1 MQALLFDSATGT
13 ARTINKPMPLASGY
27 DVVVAVEAVAVN
39 PVDLKVKSTIK
50 NATDSKVIGWD
61 ALGTITEVGEQC
73 DDFQPGDRVF
83 YAGDI
88 GRDGSYASHQLVDS
102 RIIAKAP
109 VSWQAKQIAA
119 LPLVSLTAWEC
130 LFDRLQID
138 PLNSAD
144 KTLLI
149 IGAAGGVGSI
159 AIQLAKQLTKLT
171 VIASASRPESAQWCK
186 KLGADHVIDHHGS
199 LQQNYQAAD
208 LPAPDYILCLNDS
221 DFYYPQMAE
230 LIAPQGLIA
239 LVVSFQHPV
248 DLNLLKNKSAGLVWE
263 FMFTRPMMK
272 TDDLARQGE
281 ILQHIAKMA
290 DSNQLQPVSQQ
301 HFSQLTAET
310 LDKAHQLIEHSRTI
324 GKITLGPMAIHSA
337 AGDIPV

>member
-1 MQALLFDSATGT
+1 MRALLFDSATGT
-13 ARTINKPMPLASGY
+13 AQVVTKPTPLANGY

-50 NATDSKVIGWD
+50 NAADGKIIGWD
-61 ALGTITEVGEQC
+61 AVGTIIEAGKQC
-73 DDFQPGDRVF
+73 DAFQPGESVF

-109 VSWQAKQIAA
+109 VSWQAEQIAA

-130 LFDRLQID
+130 LFDRLKID
-138 PLNSAD
+138 PANSAQ

-159 AIQLAKQLTKLT
+159 AIQLAKQLTDLT
-171 VIASASRPESAQWCK
+171 VIASASRPESAQWCE
-186 KLGADHVIDHHGS
+186 KLGADYVIDHHGS
-199 LQQNYQAAD
+199 LQQNYQAAG

-221 DFYYPQMAE
+221 DLYYPQMAE

-263 FMFTRPMMK
+263 FMFTRPLMK
-272 TDDLARQGE
+272 TEDLIRQGE
-281 ILQHIAKMA
+281 ILQHIASMA

-301 HFSQLTAET
+301 HFNQLTAET
-310 LDKAHQLIEHSRTI
+310 LDKAHQLVQQGRTI
-324 GKITLGPMAIHSA
+324 GKITLGAMA
-337 AGDIPV
+337 DT

>member
-1 MQALLFDSATGT
+1 MQALLFDSATET
-13 ARTINKPMPLASGY
+13 ARVINKPSPLASGY
-27 DVVVAVEAVAVN
+27 DVVVSVEAVAVN
-39 PVDLKVKSTIK
+39 PVDLKVKSTID
-50 NATDSKVIGWD
+50 NAAAGKIIGWD
-61 ALGTITEVGEQC
+61 AVGTITEVGEQC
-73 DDFQPGDRVF
+73 DEFQPGDNVF

-109 VSWQAKQIAA
+109 VSWQSEQIAA

-130 LFDRLQID
+130 LFDRLKID
-138 PLNSAD
+138 PNESAH

-159 AIQLAKQLTKLT
+159 AIQLAKQLTNLT
-171 VIASASRPESAQWCK
+171 VIATASRPESTQWCK
-186 KLGADHVIDHHGS
+186 KLGADYVINHHGS
-199 LQQNYQAAD
+199 LQQNYHASS
-208 LPAPDYILCLNDS
+208 LPSPDYILCLNDS
-221 DFYYPQMAE
+221 DLYYPQMAE

-263 FMFTRPMMK
+263 FMFTRPLMK

-281 ILQHIAKMA
+281 ILQRIADMV
-290 DSNQLQPVSQQ
+290 DSNQIQSVSQQ

-310 LDKAHQLIEHSRTI
+310 LDKAHQLVHQGRTI
-324 GKITLGPMAIHSA
+324 GKITLGPLA
-337 AGDIPV
+337 DT